1 MALPAPDDLEA
12 RKFKRLCIANATH
25 LTYSVEMIGE
35 WVKLQR
41 EKYGP
46 DWKAKVAAEMTDQA
60 KPLLELLFP
69 QRNL

>member
-12 RKFKRLCIANATH
+12 RKL
-25 LTYSVEMIGE
+25 IGE